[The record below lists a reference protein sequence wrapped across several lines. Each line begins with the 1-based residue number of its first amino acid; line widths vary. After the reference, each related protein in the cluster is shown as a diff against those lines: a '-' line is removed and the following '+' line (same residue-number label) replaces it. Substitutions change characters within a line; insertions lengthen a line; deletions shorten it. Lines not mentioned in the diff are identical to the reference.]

1 MSSFAS
7 SSLLSIPCFSGSCE
21 AFLKNANRPV
31 EVLVVED
38 ELRRLGRFCVYD
50 DGRCVKFSVEFEAL
64 EALHMSVDSR
74 SESGRSLIGEGTKV
88 MLTGSDVPLNQLD
101 SLVLLPVG
109 VNVPDDSLEFLAS
122 TSNSA
127 ASFGE
132 TRSGER
138 ERSRECFRNGK
149 KPDDLGGS
157 VGASSL
163 VNMGGRST
171 AVRDR

>member
-7 SSLLSIPCFSGSCE
+7 SSPGSVPCFSGGCE
-21 AFLKNANRPV
+21 AFLKKANLLL
-31 EVLVVED
+31 ELLMAED
-38 ELRRLGRFCVYD
+38 ELRRLGRFCVCD
-50 DGRCVKFSVEFEAL
+50 EGRCVKLSVEL
-64 EALHMSVDSR
+64 EALGAFHISVDSR
-74 SESGRSLIGEGTKV
+74 RGSGFSLAGEVGIKV
-88 MLTGSDVPLNQLD
+88 RLTGSDVPLNQLE

-127 ASFGE
+127 ASLGE

-138 ERSRECFRNGK
+138 DRSRVCFRKGK
-149 KPDDLGGS
+149 KPDDLGVSLGVSS
-157 VGASSL
+157 V
-163 VNMGGRST
+163 NKGGRST